1 MAKIASAA
9 AVSPVLELW
18 GCRPQRL
25 SESVQNLL
33 FLGMETI
40 LRQLS
45 ADQAFSPYEQMKNQ
59 QKNTRGF
66 VSKRGENMHRGIL
79 LAPPLTTYSYP
90 PLSLDNYHQQQQQPP
105 PLLPLPIH
113 NPLPSRSRYPINRKS
128 NRTRDQSLTPKK
140 SNSKRPNKRED
151 ESKIELLKPIEK
163 TISESFIVTSVNPSG
178 PDPNDLPKDVSKVL
192 SAGIV
197 AVKDLEKFSGS
208 LFTVSP
214 PPSSLP
220 LPKFAL
226 RPKLI
231 SCNAEA
237 AGVDAGATDNLRRLL
252 RLR

>member
-1 MAKIASAA
+1 
-9 AVSPVLELW
+9 
-18 GCRPQRL
+18 
-25 SESVQNLL
+25 
-33 FLGMETI
+33 
-40 LRQLS
+40 
-45 ADQAFSPYEQMKNQ
+45 MKNQ
-59 QKNTRGF
+59 QKNTSRF
-66 VSKRGENMHRGIL
+66 VSKRSENMHRGIL

-90 PLSLDNYHQQQQQPP
+90 PSLSLGNYHQQQQQPP

-113 NPLPSRSRYPINRKS
+113 NPLPARSRYPINRKF

-140 SNSKRPNKRED
+140 SNSKRPNKGED
-151 ESKIELLKPIEK
+151 ESKMEFLKPIEK
-163 TISESFIVTSVNPSG
+163 TISESFFVTSANPSG
-178 PDPNDLPKDVSKVL
+178 PDPNDLPKDVFKVL

-197 AVKDLEKFSGS
+197 AVNDLKKFSGS
-208 LFTVSP
+208 PFTVSP

-220 LPKFAL
+220 LPKFSL